1 MPASNGNQSQ
11 VQEYTLFMPPNTEGQ
26 IRHLATKYT
35 NWQELAQMYGF
46 HVLHVYGNEATV
58 AATIESIIS
67 LKEENPLIQVTP
79 QIEEYTLFIP
89 LYNAEQRDVHMQMER
104 PNWQELAKIFRLHML
119 RDRKSQ
125 AVVAATEDSINQ
137 LKEKFPFIQVTSQKR
152 YYKLG
157 FIL

>member
-11 VQEYTLFMPPNTEGQ
+11 VQEYTLFMPPNSEGQ
-26 IRHLATKYT
+26 IKHFATKCP
-35 NWQELAQMYGF
+35 NWQELAQMHGF
-46 HVLHVYGNEATV
+46 HVLDIHENKAIV

-67 LKEENPLIQVTP
+67 LKEKNPVIQISP
-79 QIEEYTLFIP
+79 QIEEYTLFVP
-89 LYNAEQRDVHMQMER
+89 LYNDEQRDIHLQMER
-104 PNWQELAKIFRLHML
+104 PNWQELAKIFGLHVL

-125 AVVAATEDSINQ
+125 AVVTATEDSINQ
-137 LKEKFPFIQVTSQKR
+137 LQEKFPFIQVTSQKR